1 MRWLESR
8 WALWAGLTF
17 VWLLIVGTT
26 FYPAQ
31 ELTRVIHAWSDFYYP
46 GTMPFVQVQELWTF
60 WLAWAVGMILA
71 GVMIAWGGML
81 ELERR
86 DHVENK
92 SQARLP
98 ADTG

>member
-1 MRWLESR
+1 MKSR

-26 FYPAQ
+26 FYPAA
-31 ELTRVIHAWSDFYYP
+31 ELTRVIHAWTDFYYP
-46 GTMPFVQVQELWTF
+46 NSMPFVQVQELWTF
-60 WLAWAVGMILA
+60 WVAWGIGMILA
-71 GVMIAWGGML
+71 GVMIACYGLL
-81 ELERR
+81 ESSRR